1 MNPNFPILI
10 LEISEGKFTFV
21 VIEESEGKFK
31 YSQQLTSKNEGFKN
45 NKIDNFN
52 LAFNSLRDNIYSIEQ
67 KTSHTFKDVIVV
79 IDNLNCSIYNFTG
92 FKKLNGSQLS
102 RENVTY
108 ILNSLKS
115 QINEIEDQKMVLH
128 IFNSKYLLDKK
139 KTENLPIGLFGNF
152 YSQELSF
159 FLIENNYYKNL
170 NNLFNNCNLKVK
182 KIISKSFIEG
192 VNLTNAHNIEDNF
205 FFIEIAQSKSKIIFF
220 EISSLKFIQ
229 DFNFGSDIILNDISK
244 ITGLKTELIKK
255 FLDNFQVSKA
265 NLENTLIEKKYFN
278 GLNYRKIKKKL
289 ILDIANARIQE
300 FAEIILLKNINTSA
314 FLRQNI
320 QIFLNV
326 NDKIQLNSLKNSYNL
341 IFSNKNN
348 FKVKLV
354 ENFDYQKLFEEVLNI
369 VQYGWKNEAIPIISK
384 KKSLFARLFDL
395 ISN

>member
-205 FFIEIAQSKSKIIFF
+205 FF
-220 EISSLKFIQ
+220 
-229 DFNFGSDIILNDISK
+229 
-244 ITGLKTELIKK
+244 
-255 FLDNFQVSKA
+255 
-265 NLENTLIEKKYFN
+265 
-278 GLNYRKIKKKL
+278 YRNCSI
-289 ILDIANARIQE
+289 
-300 FAEIILLKNINTSA
+300 
-314 FLRQNI
+314 
-320 QIFLNV
+320 
-326 NDKIQLNSLKNSYNL
+326 
-341 IFSNKNN
+341 
-348 FKVKLV
+348 
-354 ENFDYQKLFEEVLNI
+354 
-369 VQYGWKNEAIPIISK
+369 
-384 KKSLFARLFDL
+384 
-395 ISN
+395 

>member
-1 MNPNFPILI
+1 M
-10 LEISEGKFTFV
+10 
-21 VIEESEGKFK
+21 
-31 YSQQLTSKNEGFKN
+31 
-45 NKIDNFN
+45 
-52 LAFNSLRDNIYSIEQ
+52 
-67 KTSHTFKDVIVV
+67 
-79 IDNLNCSIYNFTG
+79 
-92 FKKLNGSQLS
+92 
-102 RENVTY
+102 
-108 ILNSLKS
+108 
-115 QINEIEDQKMVLH
+115 
-128 IFNSKYLLDKK
+128 
-139 KTENLPIGLFGNF
+139 
-152 YSQELSF
+152 
-159 FLIENNYYKNL
+159 
-170 NNLFNNCNLKVK
+170 KVK

-220 EISSLKFIQ
+220 ENSSLKFIQ

-369 VQYGWKNEAIPIISK
+369 VQYGWKNEAVPIIQE
-384 KKSLFARLFDL
+384 KKSFIARFFNLIFD
-395 ISN
+395 

>member
-220 EISSLKFIQ
+220 ENSSLKFIQ

-369 VQYGWKNEAIPIISK
+369 VQYGWKNEAVPIIQE
-384 KKSLFARLFDL
+384 KKSFFARFFNLIFD
-395 ISN
+395 